1 MRKLGIQD
9 ILLFALVLILMTGSK
24 QDAFIKAQIE
34 FDNVYFE
41 LCDRVITDTREI
53 SREKAY
59 ELAKKLQSVDCAQR
73 LKKIKELLTVMEKNQ
88 NIKDSYSFSYGVT
101 SRKYND
107 IVMIKDSYSVWDKL
121 LDDQKRDI
129 AMTYGSIVTMYCME
143 KDDKS
148 K

>member
-24 QDAFIKAQIE
+24 QDVFIKAQIE

-59 ELAKKLQSVDCAQR
+59 EVAKKLQSDDCAQR
-73 LKKIKELLTVMEKNQ
+73 LKKLKELLTVMEKNQ
-88 NIKDSYSFSYGVT
+88 NKKDNYSFSYGVT
-101 SRKYND
+101 NRKYND
-107 IVMIKDSYSVWDKL
+107 IVMLKDSYSVWDKL

-143 KDDKS
+143 KNDKS

>member
-9 ILLFALVLILMTGSK
+9 ILLFALVLILLTGSK

-59 ELAKKLQSVDCAQR
+59 EVAKKLQSDDCTQR
-73 LKKIKELLTVMEKNQ
+73 LKKLKELLTVMEKNQ

-101 SRKYND
+101 NRKYND
-107 IVMIKDSYSVWDKL
+107 IVMIKDSYSMWDKL
-121 LDDQKRDI
+121 PDDQKRDI
-129 AMTYGSIVTMYCME
+129 AMTYGSIVTTYCME

>member
-9 ILLFALVLILMTGSK
+9 ILLFALVLMTGSK

-59 ELAKKLQSVDCAQR
+59 EVAKKLQSVDCAQR
-73 LKKIKELLTVMEKNQ
+73 LKKLKELLTVMEKNQ

-101 SRKYND
+101 NRKYND
-107 IVMIKDSYSVWDKL
+107 IVMIKDSYSVWHKL
-121 LDDQKRDI
+121 PDDQKRDI
-129 AMTYGSIVTMYCME
+129 AMTYGSIVAMYCME

>member
-24 QDAFIKAQIE
+24 QDVFIKAQIE

-59 ELAKKLQSVDCAQR
+59 EVAKKLQSDDCAQR
-73 LKKIKELLTVMEKNQ
+73 LKKLKELLTVMEKNQ
-88 NIKDSYSFSYGVT
+88 NIKDNYSFSYGVT
-101 SRKYND
+101 NRKYND
-107 IVMIKDSYSVWDKL
+107 IVMLKDSYSVWDKL

-129 AMTYGSIVTMYCME
+129 AMTYGSIVT
-143 KDDKS
+143 DRKS
-148 K
+148 VV